1 MSCSFFYL
9 TFAKRLINSLIY
21 IFIQIILKIGEK
33 VPEFQMLDQNGIQRT
48 NKKLKSPLVLFF
60 YPKDDTPGC
69 TIEVCGFRDKYD
81 LFKVLGAEVWGVS
94 NGNTASHLA
103 FANKNKLQYP
113 LLCDTNDSLRKIFGV
128 PKVLGLLD
136 GRVTYVIDRKGIVRH
151 IYRDLLNGPA
161 HIKEAIRVLKEL
173 QNQ

>member
-1 MSCSFFYL
+1 M
-9 TFAKRLINSLIY
+9 
-21 IFIQIILKIGEK
+21 QIGDK
-33 VPEFQMLDQNGIQRT
+33 VPEFSLLDQNGTKRT
-48 NKKLKSPLVLFF
+48 NNGLKTPLVLFF

-81 LFKVLGAEVWGVS
+81 LFKVLGAQVWGVS
-94 NGNTASHLA
+94 NGSSTSHLA

-113 LLCDTNDSLRKIFGV
+113 LLCDKNDLLRKSFKV

-136 GRVTYVIDRKGIVRH
+136 GRVTYVIDRNGFVKH
-151 IYRDLLNGPA
+151 IFRDLLNGPE
-161 HIKEAIRVLKEL
+161 HIKEAIRVLKKI